1 MVDLRPRW
9 TMGYPGYGR
18 RSDTMVDPR
27 PRWAMGQWPIE
38 SLPTLKSFVPRS
50 VPYYITHDFQV
61 SAAAAA
67 TLHARPAKVGETLPF
82 LSFCD
87 KICRFSKSDAFYQRS
102 LLQESPGA
110 SIIVDPGNQSVSL
123 TCPIS
128 LQRQVVPVRTLLCKH
143 VETFDLEN
151 FISAIPS
158 KFSY

>member
-1 MVDLRPRW
+1 M
-9 TMGYPGYGR
+9 
-18 RSDTMVDPR
+18 RSGTATLASEASTLLCSTFPVPAGVLDD
-27 PRWAMGQWPIE
+27 E
-38 SLPTLKSFVPRS
+38 FLPFEKVCEVLV
-50 VPYYITHDFQV
+50 ITHGFQV

-128 LQRQVVPVRTLLCKH
+128 LQRQVVPVRTLLCQH